1 MPNPTTLRQLAGA
14 PNNLSGLVLEKTALV
29 LIDIQ
34 EEYFTP
40 DSPLFLPNAIT
51 AAHQAALLLAWARAH
66 SVQVIHVQHIAA
78 HPESPVFTPESTRI
92 QLHSTVT
99 PINAEVV
106 ISKQKPSA
114 FFGTPLQEQ
123 LEKQGIQSL
132 IIAGFMSHMCVS
144 TTARDAAQLGYNVV
158 VAEDACTTRDL
169 VSSVTGKI
177 IPYTQVHETALTEI
191 SDAFA
196 YITKVEEVLG

>member
-1 MPNPTTLRQLAGA
+1 MSNPITLRQLAGA
-14 PNNLSGLVLEKTALV
+14 PDHLSGLVLAKTALV

-40 DSPLFLPNAIT
+40 NSPLFLPNAMV
-51 AAHQAALLLAWARAH
+51 AAQQAATLLAWARAQ

-78 HPESPVFTPESTRI
+78 QLESPVFTPNSTRI
-92 QLHSTVT
+92 QLHHTVM
-99 PINAEVV
+99 PINDEEL
-106 ISKQKPSA
+106 ISKQKPSS
-114 FFGTPLQEQ
+114 FFATPLQEK
-123 LEKQGIQSL
+123 LENQGVQSL

-177 IPYTQVHETALTEI
+177 IPYTQVHDVALTEI

-196 YITKVEEVLG
+196 YIAKVEEIIS